1 MQDFW
6 FKHADNETYMVQAY
20 RGDDSCVVVPSS
32 YYGANVSVLMD
43 DIFKGHQEIRE
54 VRLPDTLT
62 DIGGFVFDGCTGL
75 KKITLPKSLKTFWQY
90 AFVRS
95 AFEELVIP
103 EGVYLIP
110 PFCFKECVHLKKITF
125 EAKNLKIMGQAFLD
139 CKALAEVRVFAKTE
153 IHPLAFK
160 NCPDVRI
167 IQKD

>member
-20 RGDDSCVVVPSS
+20 RGDDSCVVVSSS

-95 AFEELVIP
+95 AFIS
-103 EGVYLIP
+103 
-110 PFCFKECVHLKKITF
+110 FRRS
-125 EAKNLKIMGQAFLD
+125 
-139 CKALAEVRVFAKTE
+139 ALRNAS
-153 IHPLAFK
+153 I
-160 NCPDVRI
+160 
-167 IQKD
+167 